1 MNPEKIH
8 LVLFLSRATPLRRWD
23 KMGILVRES
32 AIYRKLASRIG
43 GVSIITSGGM
53 DELDYQVQL
62 GNIHILY
69 NRWRFSPNFYSL
81 LAPLLHWSALRQATI
96 YKTNQPD
103 GSWTAIIASKLHSK
117 PVIVRAGYL
126 WAELYRQEGRSG
138 LKAALIDRL
147 QTFSFKQAIAVCLTT
162 DSMKQHVIKNYDV
175 SPEKIKLVPN
185 YVDTYMFHPNP
196 NAIEIKNR
204 ICYVGRLHP
213 VKNLDMLIK
222 AVAQIPDASLVL
234 IGQGEQLEE
243 LNKLAQDRKAKVDFM
258 GVLPNE
264 QIPQEINR
272 SEVFVLPS
280 VSEGHPKSLI
290 EAMACKSAVIG
301 TDVEGIR
308 NVVTHEENGLICPPT
323 VEGIRDAL
331 RRLLRNEE
339 LRVRLGEAA
348 RATAVQKY
356 SLDQIVEREL
366 LMLQQVQNG

>member
-8 LVLFLSRATPLRRWD
+8 LVLFLSRATPLSRWD
-23 KMGILVRES
+23 KMGILVRET

-62 GNIHILY
+62 GNIRILY
-69 NRWRFSPNFYSL
+69 NRWRFSPNLYSL

-103 GSWTAIIASKLHSK
+103 GSWTAIIAGILLRK
-117 PVIVRAGYL
+117 PVLVRAGYM
-126 WAELYRQEGRSG
+126 WAEFFRQDGGHG
-138 LKAALIDRL
+138 LKANLIDRL
-147 QTFSFKQAIAVCLTT
+147 QALSFERANSVCLTT
-162 DSMKQHVIKNYDV
+162 EAMRQHVIENYSV
-175 SPEKIKLVPN
+175 PPEKINVVPN
-185 YVDTYMFHPNP
+185 YVDTDMFQPIP
-196 NAIEIKNR
+196 GAEVVSGR

-213 VKNLDMLIK
+213 RKNLDMLIK

-243 LNKLAQDRKAKVDFM
+243 LNKIAQDRKAKVDFM

-272 SEVFVLPS
+272 SEIFVLPS

-308 NVVTHEENGLICPPT
+308 NVITHEENGLICPPT

-331 RRLLRNEE
+331 RRLLKNEE
-339 LRVRLGEAA
+339 LRIRLGEAA
-348 RATAVQKY
+348 RTTTVQKY